1 MKQDRLAREAALVPP
16 LSVPASIHRCTDSV
30 ARDETG
36 IGLLEILFV
45 IMLLGLT
52 TVVALPQLERYMTAR
67 DVTHSARQL
76 GGDVRATQQ
85 FAITQDERFRLV
97 YTAVPSP
104 AYTIQKSS
112 DGSVVR
118 QADLPVTITVTG
130 SFATT
135 PVEFTPTGAPVASGE
150 FCLTNGTLIRRIDV
164 RPATG
169 RISVSEVSAC
179 P

>member
-1 MKQDRLAREAALVPP
+1 MKQDRLAGEAAFVPP
-16 LSVPASIHRCTDSV
+16 LGILSGISRATCSV
-30 ARDETG
+30 ARDQAG

-45 IMLLGLT
+45 IMLLGLM
-52 TVVALPQLERYMTAR
+52 TVVALPQLEGYLSVR
-67 DVTHSARQL
+67 DVTHAARLL
-76 GGDVRATQQ
+76 GGDLRATQQ

-97 YTAVPSP
+97 YTALPSS
-104 AYTIQKSS
+104 AYAIQRSS

-118 QADLPVTITVTG
+118 QVDLPATVTVTG
-130 SFATT
+130 SFSTT
-135 PVEFTPTGAPVASGE
+135 PIEFTPTGAPVASGE

-169 RISVSEVSAC
+169 RVSVSEVSTC

>member
-1 MKQDRLAREAALVPP
+1 VPP
-16 LSVPASIHRCTDSV
+16 LGILGAISRDSRLV
-30 ARDETG
+30 ARDEAG

-45 IMLLGLT
+45 IMLLGLMT
-52 TVVALPQLERYMTAR
+52 IVALPQLERYITAR

-76 GGDVRATQQ
+76 VGDVRATQQ

-97 YTAVPSP
+97 YTALPSP
-104 AYTIQKSS
+104 AYAIQKSS

-118 QADLPVTITVTG
+118 QVDLPTTVTVTG

-135 PVEFTPTGAPVASGE
+135 PVEFTPTGGPVASGE
-150 FCLTNGTLIRRIDV
+150 FCLTNGTLIRKIDV

-169 RISVSEVSAC
+169 RVSVSEVSVC

>member
-1 MKQDRLAREAALVPP
+1 MKQDQLAREAARVPP
-16 LSVPASIHRCTDSV
+16 LGVLGISRDTCSVV
-30 ARDETG
+30 RDEAG

-45 IMLLGLT
+45 IMLLGLM

-67 DVTHSARQL
+67 DVTHAARQL

-97 YTAVPSP
+97 YNAGPNP

-118 QADLPVTITVTG
+118 QADLPATITVTG
-130 SFATT
+130 SFAAT
-135 PVEFTPTGAPVASGE
+135 PIEFNPTGAPVASGE
-150 FCLTNGTLIRRIDV
+150 FCLTNGTLIRKVDV

-169 RISVSEVSAC
+169 RVSVSEVSVC